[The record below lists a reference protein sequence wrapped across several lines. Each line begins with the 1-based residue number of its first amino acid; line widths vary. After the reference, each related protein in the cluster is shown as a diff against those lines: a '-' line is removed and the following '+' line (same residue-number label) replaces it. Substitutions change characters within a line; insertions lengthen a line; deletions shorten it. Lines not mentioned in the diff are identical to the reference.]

1 MRPEAN
7 LVSRSPK
14 WRSQSPRDNGRSEA
28 ASNHLTNMTRALQ
41 FQKSSVVSAS
51 AVSET
56 VRRVNAQAAALLTR
70 RAEINRRI
78 YCLHRVVQ
86 GLRNLATNT
95 VCAALDTV
103 PRESVGTSEHV
114 DTRSPVE
121 QRLVQM
127 RADLPVQSTRML
139 AGLSRAC
146 RIALMEAE
154 EAASLDEIRSRI
166 DRRGS
171 FVFSD
176 SGFAAAAIAETLN
189 IMRDNGEIR
198 GVKSGDQ
205 SLWQRTYPANESE
218 F

>member
-1 MRPEAN
+1 M
-7 LVSRSPK
+7 
-14 WRSQSPRDNGRSEA
+14 
-28 ASNHLTNMTRALQ
+28 MRALQ
-41 FQKSSVVSAS
+41 FKKSSVVSAS

-56 VRRVNAQAAALLTR
+56 VRRVNAQAVALLTR

-78 YCLHRVVQ
+78 DCLHRVVQ
-86 GLRNLATNT
+86 GLRDLAANT
-95 VCAALDTV
+95 VRDDRDAA
-103 PRESVGTSEHV
+103 PRESAASPEHV
-114 DTRSPVE
+114 GTRSPLDQE
-121 QRLVQM
+121 LVQM
-127 RADLPVQSTRML
+127 RAPLPVQSRHTQ

-176 SGFAAAAIAETLN
+176 FGSAEAAIAETLN
-189 IMRDNGEIR
+189 SMRDNGEIR